1 MLIYKLN
8 LIFLFA
14 DMSLIDLAMATSW
27 YRKKRIV
34 LPLGILVNVLAGL
47 EAYLEAAYIND
58 QPLNGFFLKW
68 MQLSPPYHFIISTF
82 LLVNCVIVFL
92 IEGRINSTSITRTSV
107 QTAINEMDT
116 GLMFAF
122 PTGGVALINKKMEK
136 LATEILGRYPK
147 DCSRFFSK
155 LVSFT
160 DTEKVKKVNFTAWPT
175 FLFEDGEVWTF
186 EREIIKDSDVTYIE
200 IIAKNITTLY
210 EQRLKLEED
219 NNRLKELQTELS
231 KVLTSISEAG
241 NDEELLHY
249 KMRIHDQLGNAIL
262 RTRTYLRDPNL
273 TKQYVE
279 EILFVWENTIKAFEE
294 NLYEAKP
301 SEEGSFAEV
310 LKQAEAFGLEL
321 TIKGRFPTDNAL
333 AVRAVREAMYNSI
346 RHAYANHMMVDSYK
360 AGDGYHIRISDDGIV
375 KDENI
380 TEGGGLTSLRKAI
393 EEAGG
398 SMTVGIWEGLELSL
412 FIPSSVG

>member
-1 MLIYKLN
+1 M
-8 LIFLFA
+8 
-14 DMSLIDLAMATSW
+14 
-27 YRKKRIV
+27 
-34 LPLGILVNVLAGL
+34 
-47 EAYLEAAYIND
+47 
-58 QPLNGFFLKW
+58 
-68 MQLSPPYHFIISTF
+68 
-82 LLVNCVIVFL
+82 
-92 IEGRINSTSITRTSV
+92 
-107 QTAINEMDT
+107 
-116 GLMFAF
+116 
-122 PTGGVALINKKMEK
+122 
-136 LATEILGRYPK
+136 
-147 DCSRFFSK
+147 
-155 LVSFT
+155 
-160 DTEKVKKVNFTAWPT
+160 
-175 FLFEDGEVWTF
+175 
-186 EREIIKDSDVTYIE
+186 
-200 IIAKNITTLY
+200 
-210 EQRLKLEED
+210 
-219 NNRLKELQTELS
+219 
-231 KVLTSISEAG
+231 LTSISEAG

-321 TIKGRFPTDNAL
+321 TIKGRFPTGNAL